1 MNPQFVLV
9 VIGRGRRV
17 RGSPRP
23 SSPDGSCRGS
33 PPRSA
38 RRPPRPRSA
47 ARRAGPCR
55 SSRANTTSPS
65 AEEWT
70 GSTARA
76 IPACAIFAT
85 MAHSVLVRSASVI
98 RHTSVVFSTGSPRR
112 NVGGSISRVRS
123 SFVVPMKLPSSA
135 ARAGQ
140 HLAVL
145 ADHVAERVHDGERS
159 QLRALRQVLLGE
171 ADPGLDREL
180 AAAQL
185 ADRRAR
191 AGADAAELGVL
202 ARRLA
207 CGLALVGP
215 GPARRIAAHQVVDD
229 GGRAPAARGRPGS
242 RSRGRCA
249 RASA

>member
-1 MNPQFVLV
+1 MNPHRSFSF
-9 VIGRGRRV
+9 IGRGRRV

-23 SSPDGSCRGS
+23 SSPDGSRRGS
-33 PPRSA
+33 PPPSA
-38 RRPPRPRSA
+38 RRPRRPRSA

-76 IPACAIFAT
+76 IPAWAIFAT

-98 RHTSVVFSTGSPRR
+98 SATKRRVLDRLAAPERGRLDQPRAQQLGRADEAAVVGP
-112 NVGGSISRVRS
+112 
-123 SFVVPMKLPSSA
+123 
-135 ARAGQ
+135 RAGQ

-145 ADHVAERVHDGERS
+145 ADHVAERVHDGERG

-171 ADPGLDREL
+171 ADPGLDGEL
-180 AAAQL
+180 TAAQL
-185 ADRRAR
+185 ADRRTR
-191 AGADAAELGVL
+191 AGADAAELRIL

-207 CGLALVGP
+207 CGLALVGHRAGAP
-215 GPARRIAAHQVVDD
+215 DRR
-229 GGRAPAARGRPGS
+229 S
-242 RSRGRCA
+242 CRS
-249 RASA
+249 